1 VPASPLLLPDPL
13 PHFGRVR
20 LRVFTD
26 HDIPMLI
33 DLSTDPYVPMT
44 GLLPAHATED
54 DARSFIRRQHD
65 RLVTGTAYSF
75 CIARRDT
82 DAAVGQA
89 GLWLEQ
95 LTHGRA
101 QAGYSIAPSDRGH
114 GLASHALT
122 ALTALAWSIPD
133 IHRIELYIEPWNAA
147 SIRAAESAGYQYEG
161 LLRRHQVIG
170 GKRVDMQLLAAS
182 RPVQD
187 HPYSWDHSST

>member
-1 VPASPLLLPDPL
+1 
-13 PHFGRVR
+13 
-20 LRVFTD
+20 
-26 HDIPMLI
+26 MLI

-54 DARSFIRRQHD
+54 DAWSFIRRQHD

-95 LTHGRA
+95 LTQGRA

-122 ALTALAWSIPD
+122 ALTTFAWSVRD
-133 IHRIELYIEPWNAA
+133 IHRVELYIEPWNVA
-147 SIRAAESAGYQYEG
+147 SIRTAESAGYQYEG

-170 GKRVDMQLLAAS
+170 GKRVDMQLLAAL
-182 RPVQD
+182 RPLRAHQ
-187 HPYSWDHSST
+187 PAAS